1 MYVMRFLPAR
11 IGQEKGLTR
20 QRIHAILTVLEHL
33 VQLEV
38 PMFHPIILIPALG
51 LLLLGV
57 LLLAVLCKQ

>member
-1 MYVMRFLPAR
+1 MSCDFYPLALGRK
-11 IGQEKGLTR
+11 KGLTR
-20 QRIHAILTVLEHL
+20 RRIHAILTVLEHL

>member
-1 MYVMRFLPAR
+1 MSCGFYPSASGRK
-11 IGQEKGLTR
+11 KGLTR
-20 QRIHAILTVLEHL
+20 RRIHAILTVLEHL

>member
-1 MYVMRFLPAR
+1 MSCDFYPPVSGRK
-11 IGQEKGLTR
+11 KGLTR
-20 QRIHAILTVLEHL
+20 RRIHAIFTVLEHS

-57 LLLAVLCKQ
+57 LLLAVLCRQ

>member
-20 QRIHAILTVLEHL
+20 QRIHAILTVLEHS

>member
-1 MYVMRFLPAR
+1 MSCGFYPPASGR
-11 IGQEKGLTR
+11 KKGLTR
-20 QRIHAILTVLEHL
+20 QRSYAILTVLEHS

-57 LLLAVLCKQ
+57 LFLAVLCRQ

>member
-1 MYVMRFLPAR
+1 MSCGFYPLASGRT
-11 IGQEKGLTR
+11 KGLTR
-20 QRIHAILTVLEHL
+20 RRIHAILTVLEHL

-57 LLLAVLCKQ
+57 LFLAVLCRQ

>member
-1 MYVMRFLPAR
+1 MSCGFYPLASGRK
-11 IGQEKGLTR
+11 KGLTR
-20 QRIHAILTVLEHL
+20 RRIHAIFTVLEHS

>member
-1 MYVMRFLPAR
+1 M
-11 IGQEKGLTR
+11 TS
-20 QRIHAILTVLEHL
+20 QRSHAILTVLEHL

>member
-1 MYVMRFLPAR
+1 MSCDFYPLASGRK
-11 IGQEKGLTR
+11 KGLTR
-20 QRIHAILTVLEHL
+20 RRIRAIFTVLEHL

-57 LLLAVLCKQ
+57 LLLAVLCRQ